1 MAIVNKFFLNLSLF
15 IISLLIVLL
24 FIFSHPYIVVAKNSE
39 TNTINEKYK
48 NELSL
53 QPVAPAFSVETLLK
67 WSPETDPDA
76 KLNRSSVPL
85 KKNRFKG
92 HQINPLANPEVGI
105 TAAAI
110 TLPDHDFSSSVGSND
125 FNTYA
130 FDNWQLLESYI
141 YWPGA
146 PNKEGIF
153 SLPSPDIVDAAH
165 RNGVPV
171 YASIGFP
178 WGPGDPETIEEIE
191 AFTQQSKDGSFPVA
205 DKMIEIAQYYG
216 FDGYFFNQE
225 TSGVSKKTATRMNE
239 MMRYIKRNSNLQISW
254 YDSQANDGTISYQ
267 NAVNEKNDMYVERDN
282 DGVFSVDEFFL
293 NYNWGTK
300 EIDTTVSTMK

>member
-130 FDNWQLLESYI
+130 FDNW
-141 YWPGA
+141 
-146 PNKEGIF
+146 
-153 SLPSPDIVDAAH
+153 
-165 RNGVPV
+165 
-171 YASIGFP
+171 
-178 WGPGDPETIEEIE
+178 
-191 AFTQQSKDGSFPVA
+191 
-205 DKMIEIAQYYG
+205 
-216 FDGYFFNQE
+216 
-225 TSGVSKKTATRMNE
+225 
-239 MMRYIKRNSNLQISW
+239 
-254 YDSQANDGTISYQ
+254 
-267 NAVNEKNDMYVERDN
+267 
-282 DGVFSVDEFFL
+282 
-293 NYNWGTK
+293 
-300 EIDTTVSTMK
+300 